1 MQRLKK
7 QNAEMKDFPME
18 KKKVFETANSNT
30 KIYFGIFFTAQ
41 TIMPNI

>member
-18 KKKVFETANSNT
+18 KKKVFDPNSAQ
-30 KIYFGIFFTAQ
+30 FFESFS
-41 TIMPNI
+41 ISLLVN

>member
-18 KKKVFETANSNT
+18 KKKVFDPNSAQFLEAFQFVLWWYSPKET
-30 KIYFGIFFTAQ
+30 
-41 TIMPNI
+41 